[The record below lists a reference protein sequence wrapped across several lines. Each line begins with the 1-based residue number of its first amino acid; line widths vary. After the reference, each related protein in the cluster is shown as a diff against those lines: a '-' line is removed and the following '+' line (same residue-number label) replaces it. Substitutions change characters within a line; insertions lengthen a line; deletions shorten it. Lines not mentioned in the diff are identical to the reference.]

1 MKVFIT
7 GVAGMIGYHFSLHM
21 KKQGYDVWGIDNFND
36 YYDPNLKQDRADILE
51 NHGIVVYRA
60 DLMTANYALYLGAHQ
75 PDIVVHLAAH
85 AGVRHSI
92 EYPQLYIDNNITGT
106 QRLVEACEKYE
117 CNNVIY
123 ASTSCVM
130 HGQQLP
136 WKEDN
141 PLYHQKNPYG
151 WSKQINECQFLNSKI
166 QRTAGMRF
174 FTVYGPYGRPD
185 MGLSLFTDGIQNG
198 KTITVY
204 NHGDMQRDFTYV
216 EDICQ
221 GVRLVSE
228 KMMCEQDQRWD
239 EIFNIGYG
247 NPVQLMDF
255 IHEIER
261 CLGKKAKID
270 FQPIHPAD
278 SHKTWADISKIKKLG
293 YQSTTPV
300 SVGVATFVDW
310 WLRYYGIFDNKS
322 TSN

>member
-7 GVAGMIGYHFSLHM
+7 GIAGMIGYHFSLHM
-21 KKQGYDVWGIDNFND
+21 KKRGHQVWGFDNFND
-36 YYDPNLKQDRADILE
+36 YYDPHLKQDRADLLE

-60 DLMTANYALYLGAHQ
+60 DLMTANYALYLGAHS
-75 PDIVVHLAAH
+75 PDVVVHLAAH

-106 QRLVEACEKYE
+106 QKLVEACEKYN

-130 HGQQLP
+130 HGQKLP
-136 WKEDN
+136 WKEDH
-141 PLYHQKNPYG
+141 PLHHQKNPYG
-151 WSKQINECQFLNSKI
+151 WSKQVNECQFLNSDI
-166 QRTAGMRF
+166 QRTAAVRF

-185 MGLSLFTDGIQNG
+185 MGLALFTDGIQNG
-198 KTITVY
+198 KPITVY
-204 NHGDMQRDFTYV
+204 NYGDMQRDFTYV

-221 GVRLVSE
+221 GVRLVAE
-228 KMMCEQDQRWD
+228 KMMQEQDQRWD
-239 EIFNIGYG
+239 EIFNIGHG
-247 NPVQLMDF
+247 NPVQLMEF

-261 CLGKKAKID
+261 CLDKKALID

-278 SHKTWADISKIKKLG
+278 SYKTWADISKIQKLG

-310 WLRYYGIFDNKS
+310 WLGYYSQYKPTCNQ
-322 TSN
+322 